1 MMDEH
6 DDGTPWFAVAVIALL
21 VSAAVIRFSSLAHSL
36 FEDEVWVAL
45 LLKRGHLHPHSYNTP
60 PLFYAIGRVWL
71 SLRGASD
78 IALREPAAFFG
89 VLLGA
94 IPFLAPLPRSTRF
107 VWSALLLF
115 SSPLVFYSERLK
127 QYSLEAAAGTLL
139 IVLYLRAARDDRTS
153 QWLLFFT
160 VAIAAVLTLH
170 TPVFVVASLGAAA
183 LLTKKLRR
191 VPLIAM
197 FLGVGLLAA
206 GAYVAY
212 MAPGPESAKLHG
224 DMTEWFTVT
233 GRWTTST
240 SSFIRNTTE
249 WLGQAFNLTPLW
261 WLVMGAFGLLWLAA
275 KRDLPMLAMAVVP
288 PLIAIAASVARVYPY
303 GETRLMLMCFPALYL
318 ITADAITIAA
328 RRVPLLLLIVVP
340 FMFRTDMYDR
350 TYMKTPDL
358 RTMLA
363 TVARGNDT
371 IYADLSFAA
380 PLSYYYPQ
388 VMSRTH
394 VITVPA
400 PSSPGWYLQKSTSF
414 DPDGALIVIRE
425 GNAVA
430 AHLP

>member
-1 MMDEH
+1 
-6 DDGTPWFAVAVIALL
+6 
-21 VSAAVIRFSSLAHSL
+21 
-36 FEDEVWVAL
+36 
-45 LLKRGHLHPHSYNTP
+45 
-60 PLFYAIGRVWL
+60 
-71 SLRGASD
+71 
-78 IALREPAAFFG
+78 
-89 VLLGA
+89 
-94 IPFLAPLPRSTRF
+94 
-107 VWSALLLF
+107 
-115 SSPLVFYSERLK
+115 
-127 QYSLEAAAGTLL
+127 
-139 IVLYLRAARDDRTS
+139 
-153 QWLLFFT
+153 
-160 VAIAAVLTLH
+160 
-170 TPVFVVASLGAAA
+170 
-183 LLTKKLRR
+183 
-191 VPLIAM
+191 M

-275 KRDLPMLAMAVVP
+275 KRDLPMLAMAAVP
-288 PLIAIAASVARVYPY
+288 PLIAIAASVARFYPY

-318 ITADAITIAA
+318 ITADAISIAA

-340 FMFRTDMYDR
+340 FMFRTDTYDR

-394 VITVPA
+394 IITVPA
-400 PSSPGWYLQKSTSF
+400 PSSSGWYLQKSTSF
-414 DPDGALIVIRE
+414 DPDGAPVVIRE
-425 GNAVA
+425 GNAIA
-430 AHLP
+430 AHVP